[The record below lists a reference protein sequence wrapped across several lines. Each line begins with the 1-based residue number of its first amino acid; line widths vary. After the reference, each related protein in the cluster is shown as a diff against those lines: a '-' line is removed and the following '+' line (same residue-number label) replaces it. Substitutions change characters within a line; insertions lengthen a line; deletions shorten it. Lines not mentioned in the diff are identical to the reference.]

1 MVCGSKCSGR
11 RRKSDGMRVVF
22 SGSDECREEIGEQ
35 WRVLDLDKESEE
47 ARVKAWVEDVRD
59 NDLEVCVV
67 NSIDHCECRTSVRRA
82 CGRVIESKL
91 PCDDDS
97 HMRARLEGVG
107 TGCGDFVQCT
117 DEFNALAKDPTVELV
132 GFSDGSLS
140 GDYTN
145 GRYGWVVAVVPR
157 EGDKMRIL
165 AGGGR
170 AAIASHATNV
180 LLNTTRMEALGLAAG
195 MSYTRGWL

>member
-1 MVCGSKCSGR
+1 MPALEADKGMIVGYVLGGNASIECVTKVDETGVWVVCGSKCSGR

-47 ARVKAWVEDVRD
+47 AHVKAWVEDVRD

-67 NSIDHCECRTSVRRA
+67 SSIDHCECRTSVRRA

-97 HMRARLEGVG
+97 HMRARLEEVD
-107 TGCGDFVQCT
+107 TGCGEFVQCT
-117 DEFNALAKDPTVELV
+117 EEFNALAKDPTVELV

-140 GDYTN
+140 DDYTN
-145 GRYGWVVAVVPR
+145 GG
-157 EGDKMRIL
+157 
-165 AGGGR
+165 
-170 AAIASHATNV
+170 
-180 LLNTTRMEALGLAAG
+180 
-195 MSYTRGWL
+195 